1 MVWRPPDA
9 WRCRGFGLASA
20 AFSRPWIDGGLSC
33 FVVVLCLFHQQDKD
47 LTANM
52 SIYLLGIKHG
62 TIIEEMLHLLL
73 LSRAWLVQVY
83 LNNRHV
89 CHDQGVSSPFIAYGE
104 RHPIRMNGVSYTAY
118 IETRWGDD
126 HPLLWQAMTMAGL
139 LLLNQLQRVMSPYGE
154 IHSQTDFLLCIRIH
168 AIYPNILYIL
178 HKIRFKY
185 S

>member
-9 WRCRGFGLASA
+9 GRCRGFGLASA

-33 FVVVLCLFHQQDKD
+33 FVVVFCLFHQQDKD

-89 CHDQGVSSPFIAYGE
+89 CHDQGVSSPFIAYGGNAIPSE
-104 RHPIRMNGVSYTAY
+104 WMRFLILPI
-118 IETRWGDD
+118 
-126 HPLLWQAMTMAGL
+126 LK
-139 LLLNQLQRVMSPYGE
+139 RVEG
-154 IHSQTDFLLCIRIH
+154 TT
-168 AIYPNILYIL
+168 ILFFGRQWPWLVCCCWISC
-178 HKIRFKY
+178 KE
-185 S
+185 